1 MIEKHFL
8 VNLEKYNNRSKLA
21 AVLNNKGHVIDD
33 VIIGDVDN
41 SKYRL
46 VVNANTKDYYRNLDE
61 FYERDKM
68 IIAIQGE
75 QSQKIVENMFSINL
89 NAVYVMGNKTIIKDT
104 IEICRCG

>member
-21 AVLNNKGHVIDD
+21 AVLNDRGHVIDD

-68 IIAIQGE
+68 IIAFT
-75 QSQKIVENMFSINL
+75 KENNL
-89 NAVYVMGNKTIIKDT
+89 KNSGKHVLN
-104 IEICRCG
+104 